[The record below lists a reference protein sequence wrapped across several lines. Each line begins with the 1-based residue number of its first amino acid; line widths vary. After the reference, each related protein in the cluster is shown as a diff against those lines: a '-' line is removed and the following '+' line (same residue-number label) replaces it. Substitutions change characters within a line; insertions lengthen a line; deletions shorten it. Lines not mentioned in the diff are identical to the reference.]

1 MADSNIS
8 NCPLNRTKVDFNSL
22 AKMENDFIN
31 EQTNSKCLPIV
42 EVGGAVVG
50 RASNKRK
57 IINDPVFGFISIPN
71 DFLYD
76 IIQHPYFQRLNRIK
90 QLGLSSFVYPGAQHT
105 RMQHSLGAMHLMGE
119 AIAQLRDAGH
129 EITSTEAEAVRACIL
144 LHDIGHGPFSHTL
157 ENSLVKDISHEEIS
171 LLMMEKINVEL
182 DGKLDMALEIFTH
195 QYKKKFLHQLVA
207 SQLDMDR
214 LDYLSRD
221 SFYSGV
227 SEGIIGAARIIK
239 MLNIHNDQLVVEA
252 KGIYSIEKFLVA
264 RRLMYW
270 QVYLHKT
277 SVAAEKMLLN
287 ILKRAKELA
296 SRNEVLFA
304 SPALHFFLYNEINK
318 TNFSSSEI
326 ALQNFAQLDDSDLIC
341 AIKVWSTH
349 KDIVLSTLCK
359 AFTNR
364 RLFKVEFGGDP
375 ISNEK
380 RNIQLMQY
388 CDHFNVTMHDAHYF
402 IGEEIVSTDTYS
414 PEDDNI
420 NILYKDGSVKDI
432 AEASDMLNINVLTK
446 KVEKYF
452 YCYLRL

>member
-1 MADSNIS
+1 MKK
-8 NCPLNRTKVDFNSL
+8 P
-22 AKMENDFIN
+22 
-31 EQTNSKCLPIV
+31 
-42 EVGGAVVG
+42 
-50 RASNKRK
+50 NKRK
-57 IINDPVFGFISIPN
+57 IINDPVFGFINIP
-71 DFLYD
+71 DDVLFD

-105 RMQHSLGAMHLMGE
+105 RLQHSLGAMHLMGE
-119 AIAQLRDAGH
+119 AIAQLRLEGH
-129 EITSTEAEAVRACIL
+129 DITSDEAEAVRASIL
-144 LHDIGHGPFSHTL
+144 LHDIGHGPFSHAL
-157 ENSLVKDISHEEIS
+157 EHSIVSEVSHEEIS
-171 LLMMEKINVEL
+171 LWMMQKINQEFW
-182 DGKLDMALEIFTH
+182 GKLEMALEIFTNN
-195 QYKKKFLHQLVA
+195 YPKKFLHQLVS

-277 SVAAEKMLLN
+277 SVAAEKMLMN

-296 SRNEVLFA
+296 STGIELFT
-304 SPALHFFLYNEINK
+304 SPALHYFLYK
-318 TNFSSSEI
+318 KVDKQDFTNSGE
-326 ALQNFAQLDDSDLIC
+326 ALQYFAMLDDSDVIC

-364 RLFKVEFGGDP
+364 QLFKVNVDTES
-375 ISNEK
+375 IAETK
-380 RNIQLMQY
+380 RLNKLQQY
-388 CDHFNVTMHDAHYF
+388 MDHFNVDINAAAYF
-402 IGEEIVSTDTYS
+402 MGEEVVTTDTYS

-420 NILYKDGSVKDI
+420 NILYKNGTIKDI

-446 KVEKYF
+446 KVEKHYF
-452 YCYLRL
+452 CYYSIQS

>member
-1 MADSNIS
+1 MKK
-8 NCPLNRTKVDFNSL
+8 P
-22 AKMENDFIN
+22 
-31 EQTNSKCLPIV
+31 
-42 EVGGAVVG
+42 
-50 RASNKRK
+50 NKRK
-57 IINDPVFGFISIPN
+57 IINDPVFGFINIPN

-76 IIQHPYFQRLNRIK
+76 IIQHPYFQRLTRIK

-119 AIAQLRDAGH
+119 AIAQLRQEGH
-129 EITSTEAEAVRACIL
+129 EITPPEAEAVRACIL

-157 ENSLVKDISHEEIS
+157 EHSLVNGISHEEIS
-171 LLMMEKINVEL
+171 LWMMEKINAEMN
-182 DGKLDMALEIFTH
+182 GRLDMALEIFTNV
-195 QYKKKFLHQLVA
+195 YPKRFLHQLVS

-239 MLNIHNDQLVVEA
+239 MLNIHNDQLVIEA

-277 SVAAEKMLLN
+277 SVAAEIMLLN

-296 SRNEVLFA
+296 NKGSELFA
-304 SPALHFFLYNEINK
+304 TPALHYFLYNEID
-318 TNFSSSEI
+318 E
-326 ALQNFAQLDDSDLIC
+326 QNFMLTDDALEHFAMLDDSDVIS
-341 AIKVWSTH
+341 AIKVWSSH
-349 KDIVLSTLCK
+349 SDIVLATLCK

-364 RLFKVEFGGDP
+364 RLFKVEIGTESVKVEIKNHYIEQYATHFG
-375 ISNEK
+375 ININEA
-380 RNIQLMQY
+380 
-388 CDHFNVTMHDAHYF
+388 TYF
-402 IGEEIVSTDTYS
+402 LGEEIVSTDTYS

-420 NILYKDGSVKDI
+420 NILFKDGTIKDI
-432 AEASDMLNINVLTK
+432 AEASDMLNISVLTK
-446 KVEKYF
+446 KVEKHYF
-452 YCYLRL
+452 CCMRL